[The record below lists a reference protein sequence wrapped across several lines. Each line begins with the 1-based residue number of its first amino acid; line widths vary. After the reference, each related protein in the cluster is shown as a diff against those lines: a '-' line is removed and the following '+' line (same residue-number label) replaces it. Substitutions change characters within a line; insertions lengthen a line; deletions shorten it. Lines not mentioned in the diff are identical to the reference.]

1 MCCTRRPTTSPSRR
15 ARRSGIVPRTSRPNS
30 NLWLP
35 NQNSLMAFSA
45 IRRFFRVVLYVVL
58 SGGEL
63 WRRVKNVG
71 LYIFFYG
78 ELSWTSFECRFT
90 LESTSASA
98 CKGKEKQGGT
108 IIDAC
113 PGSKHNQW
121 LYSIR
126 HDESVTEVIHCE
138 AVEQKDRANGANA
151 LSVQLELTGRWAFWI
166 V

>member
-1 MCCTRRPTTSPSRR
+1 M
-15 ARRSGIVPRTSRPNS
+15 
-30 NLWLP
+30 
-35 NQNSLMAFSA
+35 
-45 IRRFFRVVLYVVL
+45 
-58 SGGEL
+58 

-71 LYIFFYG
+71 LYIVFHG

-98 CKGKEKQGGT
+98 CKGNEKQGGT

-166 V
+166 L